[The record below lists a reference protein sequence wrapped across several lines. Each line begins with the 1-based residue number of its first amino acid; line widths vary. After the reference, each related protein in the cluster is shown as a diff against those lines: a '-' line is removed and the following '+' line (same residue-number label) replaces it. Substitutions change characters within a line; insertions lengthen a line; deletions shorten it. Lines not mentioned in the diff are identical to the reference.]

1 MGAKAK
7 ISDTGE
13 VMLPK
18 ALRDAYGLKPGAEI
32 DIADD
37 GRRILLTPEVV
48 ETSQD
53 GRKKLTL
60 EEFLAMRVS
69 YDGPPVNDRMMR
81 EAIDRVAIEDWKR
94 LERQWNEDKDD

>member
-1 MGAKAK
+1 VGAKAK

-37 GRRILLTPEVV
+37 GNRIVLTPEVV
-48 ETSQD
+48 EKPRADQ
-53 GRKKLTL
+53 RKLTL
-60 EEFLAMRVS
+60 EEFLAMRVQ
-69 YDGPPVNDRMMR
+69 YDGPPVTDEMMH
-81 EAIDRVAIEDWKR
+81 EAIEQAAIEDWNR